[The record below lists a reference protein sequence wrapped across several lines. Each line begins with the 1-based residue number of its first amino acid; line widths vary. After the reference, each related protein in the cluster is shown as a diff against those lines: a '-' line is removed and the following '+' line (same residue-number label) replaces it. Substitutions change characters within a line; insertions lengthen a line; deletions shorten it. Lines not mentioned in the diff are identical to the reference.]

1 MSASGSSSGPL
12 GTTPSTQSKPLS
24 GAVPKRTLRA
34 PTPTNRLGNP
44 ILKRSESLKENLDHH
59 PKRQRAAAPTS
70 AATAAKQIVD
80 LKKRLRRS
88 RSTCDVGRAPLTS
101 AASRNALKAS
111 GSTFTLGSL
120 ASKHQGSTMSV
131 APSAPKSKGSG
142 SSAALVPSAA
152 GKRKPWDLQG
162 RVKDLEELVS
172 SLAGDKKELQI
183 LHKEKEQ
190 QVEVLIKDNSELQ
203 VQLEH
208 VKRLTL
214 ENDSLKEQLR
224 HKTNEVAKVTAEL
237 ESTMTKLGCCQR
249 EKQSLQET
257 VSQLTGN
264 YAGLRAEHSAMQLL
278 LQNEQ
283 EKCLRLAESLSQS
296 QQREA
301 EKDQQLQDA
310 EMMRRDLHNMLQEL
324 KGNIR
329 VFCRV
334 RPMLPSEEG
343 EGERPSRISFPDEKT
358 VELVKPDTEKVMAF
372 PFDRVFPGS
381 ATQAEVYE
389 EVAHVV
395 QSALDGYNV
404 CIFAYGQTGSGK
416 TFTMEGPPDLD
427 LGCPN
432 DSQLGLIP
440 RALQQVFMS
449 AQELQ
454 NTHQWEFTMV
464 ASYLEIYNE
473 NVRDLLSTRPRSKQT
488 ACQIKQEKDGSMM
501 VTNATK
507 TTVTSPEQIYEL
519 LRRAR
524 KHRAVGATQ
533 CNEHSSR
540 SHSVFQL
547 RITGTNRRTGVGSRG
562 LLNLV
567 DLCGSERLDESKAE
581 GARLRE
587 TQHINRSLSNLG
599 NVILAL
605 SQKAEHVPYRNSKL
619 TFLLMDS
626 LGGNSKTLMLL
637 NVSPREKNLAET
649 INSLR
654 FATTVNQCD
663 IGTAHRTMLAS
674 SHY

>member
-1 MSASGSSSGPL
+1 
-12 GTTPSTQSKPLS
+12 
-24 GAVPKRTLRA
+24 
-34 PTPTNRLGNP
+34 
-44 ILKRSESLKENLDHH
+44 
-59 PKRQRAAAPTS
+59 
-70 AATAAKQIVD
+70 
-80 LKKRLRRS
+80 
-88 RSTCDVGRAPLTS
+88 
-101 AASRNALKAS
+101 
-111 GSTFTLGSL
+111 
-120 ASKHQGSTMSV
+120 
-131 APSAPKSKGSG
+131 
-142 SSAALVPSAA
+142 
-152 GKRKPWDLQG
+152 
-162 RVKDLEELVS
+162 
-172 SLAGDKKELQI
+172 
-183 LHKEKEQ
+183 
-190 QVEVLIKDNSELQ
+190 
-203 VQLEH
+203 
-208 VKRLTL
+208 
-214 ENDSLKEQLR
+214 
-224 HKTNEVAKVTAEL
+224 
-237 ESTMTKLGCCQR
+237 
-249 EKQSLQET
+249 
-257 VSQLTGN
+257 
-264 YAGLRAEHSAMQLL
+264 
-278 LQNEQ
+278 
-283 EKCLRLAESLSQS
+283 
-296 QQREA
+296 
-301 EKDQQLQDA
+301 
-310 EMMRRDLHNMLQEL
+310 
-324 KGNIR
+324 
-329 VFCRV
+329 
-334 RPMLPSEEG
+334 
-343 EGERPSRISFPDEKT
+343 
-358 VELVKPDTEKVMAF
+358 MAF

-427 LGCPN
+427 LGSPN

-454 NTHQWEFTMV
+454 NTHQWE
-464 ASYLEIYNE
+464 
-473 NVRDLLSTRPRSKQT
+473 
-488 ACQIKQEKDGSMM
+488 
-501 VTNATK
+501 
-507 TTVTSPEQIYEL
+507 IYEL

-654 FATTVNQCD
+654 FATTVH
-663 IGTAHRTMLAS
+663 TSLRLRPS
-674 SHY
+674 SVSQKRGVPCALCAMSFKM

>member
-1 MSASGSSSGPL
+1 
-12 GTTPSTQSKPLS
+12 
-24 GAVPKRTLRA
+24 GALPKRTLRA
-34 PTPTNRLGNP
+34 PTPTNRLANP
-44 ILKRSESLKENLDHH
+44 GLKRSESLKENLVRWEPYKDFS
-59 PKRQRAAAPTS
+59 PPPPPPP
-70 AATAAKQIVD
+70 
-80 LKKRLRRS
+80 
-88 RSTCDVGRAPLTS
+88 GRI
-101 AASRNALKAS
+101 
-111 GSTFTLGSL
+111 STFHIDCEPSALPTEL
-120 ASKHQGSTMSV
+120 ARDRSTMSV
-131 APSAPKSKGSG
+131 APSAPKNKGSG
-142 SSAALVPSAA
+142 SSAALAPSAA

-172 SLAGDKKELQI
+172 SLAGDKHELQI

-214 ENDSLKEQLR
+214 ENGSLKEQLR
-224 HKTNEVAKVTAEL
+224 HKTNEVAKLTAEL

-283 EKCLRLAESLSQS
+283 EKCSRLAESLRQS
-296 QQREA
+296 QEREA

-310 EMMRRDLHNMLQEL
+310 EMMRRDLHNTLQEL

-334 RPMLPSEEG
+334 RPMLPSEKR
-343 EGERPSRISFPDEKT
+343 EGERPSHISFPDEKT

-427 LGCPN
+427 LGSPN

-454 NTHQWEFTMV
+454 NTHHWEFTMV

-488 ACQIKQEKDGSMM
+488 VCQIKQEKDGSMM

-507 TTVTSPEQIYEL
+507 TTVTSPEQASIYEL

-567 DLCGSERLDESKAE
+567 DLCGSERLEESKAE

-654 FATTVNQCD
+654 FATTVH
-663 IGTAHRTMLAS
+663 TLRLRPS
-674 SHY
+674 